1 MIQIPYAKHHQ
12 SQIQFAESQ
21 ITNLDK
27 NIIKVLQLFS
37 VIGQLEMDI
46 ENIRLELSENSHFYP
61 EALFQYL
68 KLYLQ
73 PIKPEP
79 IPEKPQFFNFTDLQI
94 QAPLVINV
102 INSAKDG
109 IIKFENIIAFMQ
121 DNTSVPPSA
130 ESLRTIERVFHINQ
144 FAFQKDNVLD
154 TFNNEYPLPQD
165 VIPLSQIPIIQI
177 QGTSKV
183 PLQQKENIEKVNS
196 GDGFNYATFQ
206 KMLLSKSIPQASQ
219 KAQKRKLIYE
229 TNQRQ
234 QVDSSILKLFINL
247 LQNEIALIEKSEQ
260 IRLVLNTDSSYNHV
274 TMFNIFDSQGNGEI
288 EYRYIEQLMNKAQ
301 IPFKPFHF
309 KSLIRRANILAKNAS
324 ASETLNFE
332 GYRLIATVQCPYFKI
347 PKHEE
352 EQLQLQHQYSRILG
366 AEVNGQ
372 NSSQLSISRIPEKIR
387 NNSQNYR
394 STPLLSTYNS
404 GSPYVNET
412 LKKQSKISTNNY
424 HQDEAIYQDNI
435 VYGTK
440 KEWDELQHSLCQNN
454 LIDSRSL
461 KSQILRI
468 QNPELSVNNQRI
480 GSRNNTPRE
489 NKNQIELIQ
498 QQALVENVEKM
509 RQNDMSKQLQYAMG
523 ANTKGLYS
531 NFVKIERDNKMKEDL
546 HSFYNQAPWYQT
558 DNKIS
563 KNIDIIK
570 LQQSQIQKVSGVQ
583 NKVHHESQQQNVN
596 NQNAEIRNQ
605 IANNN
610 QQSAI
615 DSQQQQSRIQQNQ
628 SNIQQINKL
637 SPVSPR
643 IFSTQKL
650 NPLIG
655 NDNQQIIMDYN
666 YDIPKRVFDHQN

>member
-12 SQIQFAESQ
+12 SQIQLAESQ

-37 VIGQLEMDI
+37 IIGQLEMDI

-73 PIKPEP
+73 PIKSEP
-79 IPEKPQFFNFTDLQI
+79 MQEKQQFFNFTDLKI
-94 QAPLVINV
+94 QAPLVINI

-109 IIKFENIIAFMQ
+109 IIKFENIIEFMK
-121 DNTSVPPSA
+121 DNNQVSPSVD
-130 ESLRTIERVFHINQ
+130 SLRAIERIFHINQ
-144 FAFQKDNVLD
+144 FGFQKDNVLD

-165 VIPLSQIPIIQI
+165 VIPISQIPLNQI

-183 PLQQKENIEKVNS
+183 PLQQKESIEKVNS

-234 QVDSSILKLFINL
+234 HVDNSILKLFINL
-247 LQNEIALIEKSEQ
+247 FQNEIILIEKSEQ
-260 IRLVLNTDSSYNHV
+260 IRLVLNTDCSYNHV

-288 EYRYIEQLMNKAQ
+288 EYRFIEQLMNKAQ

-309 KSLIRRANILAKNAS
+309 KSLIRRANILSKNAS
-324 ASETLNFE
+324 VSETLNFE

-347 PKHEE
+347 PKQEDE
-352 EQLQLQHQYSRILG
+352 KTQPQHQYSRILG

-372 NSSQLSISRIPEKIR
+372 NSQQLSISRIPEKIR

-404 GSPYVNET
+404 SSPYVNET
-412 LKKQSKISTNNY
+412 LKKQSKITINNNN
-424 HQDEAIYQDNI
+424 QNDAIYQDNI

-468 QNPELSVNNQRI
+468 QNPELSINNQKI
-480 GSRNNTPRE
+480 NSRNNTPRE
-489 NKNQIELIQ
+489 NKSQIELIQ

-509 RQNDMSKQLQYAMG
+509 REIDISKQLQYAMG
-523 ANTKGLYS
+523 ANTKGLYT

-570 LQQSQIQKVSGVQ
+570 LQQNQIQKVSGVQ
-583 NKVHHESQQQNVN
+583 QHQNIHQIQQQNVN
-596 NQNAEIRNQ
+596 NINQ
-605 IANNN
+605 KNEMVNNN
-610 QQSAI
+610 QQQII
-615 DSQQQQSRIQQNQ
+615 DEQQQQSRIQQNQ
-628 SNIQQINKL
+628 QNIQQVNKL

-650 NPLIG
+650 NPLIC

-666 YDIPKRVFDHQN
+666 YDIPKRAFNYQN